1 MARKPEAVVV
11 PLFRRGAELEGVPE
25 VEMVS
30 LPRATVSSDLTTRKT
45 DVDLTGL
52 PKTWLLIGP
61 GGAGKTALARWLIHR
76 MIEQGREAVL
86 AALDPANRSLA
97 SWFGNVEMPP
107 SKDGAHS
114 ARWLRE
120 FLEYLMTA
128 KSSAIIDLGGGD
140 VSLETVLTSA
150 PDTHVALETAGLGVV
165 ACYVLTPRVD
175 DLNILQT
182 LEAVGFRP
190 KATVIWLNEGRADP
204 TMPRE
209 EAFAPIMRHSIFRAA
224 IAHGAVVLWMPALD
238 SDVMQEIE
246 VKRLDFGMARDGQV
260 PEGAKFFPI
269 GGLRRS
275 MVGRWLQR
283 MEQAAMPILS
293 WLP

>member
-1 MARKPEAVVV
+1 MARKPDAVVV

-25 VEMVS
+25 VAMVN
-30 LPRATVSSDLTTRKT
+30 PPGVKQGNDVTTQT
-45 DVDLTGL
+45 TNVDLSGL
-52 PKTWLLIGP
+52 PKIWFLIGP
-61 GGAGKTALARWLIHR
+61 GGAGKTAAARWLIHR
-76 MIEQGREAVL
+76 MTEQGREAVL

-97 SWFGNVEMPP
+97 SWFANVEMPP

-128 KSSAIIDLGGGD
+128 KSQAVIDFGGGD
-140 VSLETVLTSA
+140 ISLETVLASA
-150 PDTHVALETAGLGVV
+150 PDMHTALQSAGLGVV

-182 LEAVGFRP
+182 LEAAGFQP
-190 KATVIWLNEGRADP
+190 EATVILLNEGRADP
-204 TMPRE
+204 TMPRD
-209 EAFAPIMRHSIFRAA
+209 EAFAPIARHSIFKAA
-224 IAHGAVVLWMPALD
+224 VARGAVVLWMPALE

-260 PEGAKFFPI
+260 PEGAKFWPV

-283 MEQAAMPILS
+283 MEQASLPISS